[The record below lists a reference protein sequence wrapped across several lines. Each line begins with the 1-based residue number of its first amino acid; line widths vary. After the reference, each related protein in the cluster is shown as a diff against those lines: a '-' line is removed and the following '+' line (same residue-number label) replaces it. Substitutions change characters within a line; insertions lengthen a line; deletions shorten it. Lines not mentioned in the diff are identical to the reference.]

1 MATIAIILSGCGVF
15 DGSEI
20 HETTLTYYF
29 LDKQKHNVYFYA
41 PNEDQTE
48 TINHVNQNS
57 QNEKRNMLNEA
68 ARITRGPIQSI
79 DLINL
84 SIIDAII
91 FPGGF
96 GVAKNLSN
104 YATKDTQF
112 TIQPDIKELIITAH
126 QNKIPMGFMC
136 IAPILAAKLIPSAR
150 LTLGFSNEAQEK
162 IDALGGK
169 GIQANYDDVVIDTEN
184 KLISTPA
191 YMINESISN
200 IAIGIEKL
208 VQTIIDLCDSN
219 IEQPC

>member
-41 PNEDQTE
+41 PNQDQTE

-104 YATKDTQF
+104 YATQDTKF
-112 TIQPDIKELIITAH
+112 TIQTDIEKLIIKAH

-136 IAPILAAKLIPSAR
+136 IAPVLAAKLIPNAR

-169 GIQANYDDVVIDTEN
+169 GIQANFDDVVVDTEN